1 MGMGVAAQHAFKTGP
16 GSRGQ
21 LWVCHSSASGL
32 AFPSCGQRIRA
43 WGPCPAAPASTG
55 PCFSPAQ
62 GPLSLPQQCCRV
74 LVSGTAD
81 PDPCLQADSPPRSP
95 RPCLVIPG
103 CGWTRCPAAGPI
115 LTPSAVG
122 QPSPAQPSLGPCPW
136 RCLCIITAE
145 RPRLP
150 SSPAGPAHLLR
161 YCGTGPALQPCYG
174 FWLPFLPQGAAGLR
188 WALTEV
194 CLLLHFPITSS

>member
-1 MGMGVAAQHAFKTGP
+1 MGVAAQHAFKTGP
-16 GSRGQ
+16 GSRGE

-32 AFPSCGQRIRA
+32 AFPSCGRRIRA
-43 WGPCPAAPASTG
+43 WGPCPASPAGAG

-62 GPLSLPQQCCRV
+62 PRALC
-74 LVSGTAD
+74 
-81 PDPCLQADSPPRSP
+81 PCPSN
-95 RPCLVIPG
+95 
-103 CGWTRCPAAGPI
+103 AAGCWSLAPLT
-115 LTPSAVG
+115 LTPACRLTAHPVPHGPAWPSRAAAEPG
-122 QPSPAQPSLGPCPW
+122 APRQARSWPRLLWDSPAQPSLGPCPW

-150 SSPAGPAHLLR
+150 SSPAGPAPLLR